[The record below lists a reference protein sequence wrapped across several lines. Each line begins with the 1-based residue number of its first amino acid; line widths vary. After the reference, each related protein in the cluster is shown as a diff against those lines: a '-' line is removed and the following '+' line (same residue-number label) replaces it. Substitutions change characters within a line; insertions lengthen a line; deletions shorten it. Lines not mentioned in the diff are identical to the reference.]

1 MNTKLTEF
9 DKAVIVDALID
20 RIAKLAHLETKVA
33 LPKSQEAAK
42 EEREYMEQLIAKV
55 TNLEEE

>member
-1 MNTKLTEF
+1 MKELTEF

-20 RIAKLAHLETKVA
+20 RIAKLANLETKVA

-42 EEREYMEQLIAKV
+42 EEREYMEQLIGKIL
-55 TNLEEE
+55 NK